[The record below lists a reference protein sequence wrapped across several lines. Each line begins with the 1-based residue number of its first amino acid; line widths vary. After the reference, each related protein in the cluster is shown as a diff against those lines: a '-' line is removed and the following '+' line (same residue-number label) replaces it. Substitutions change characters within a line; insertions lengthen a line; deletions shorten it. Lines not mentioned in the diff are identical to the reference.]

1 MSGIP
6 VLPNEVNDSIQH
18 LLRRG
23 VKQTRSSRLKRLLK
37 TQKKQEMLLNLVLP
51 QTKKEKLL

>member
-1 MSGIP
+1 MGIP
-6 VLPNEVNDSIQH
+6 TLPNEVNGSIQH

-37 TQKKQEMLLNLVLP
+37 VQKRQEKMLSLVLP
-51 QTKKEKLL
+51 KPQRKSPWN

>member
-1 MSGIP
+1 MSSIP
-6 VLPNEVNDSIQH
+6 VLPNEVNDSIKH

-51 QTKKEKLL
+51 QTKKEKPL